1 VQWRKRFQD
10 PFVTERVFC
19 LYYFQYL
26 FFFNTY
32 AMRLLTAIL
41 FLSANVLLAQS
52 PKSYYLTADR
62 VFDGEAMHEGWA
74 VVVEA
79 DKIVSVGPKDKVKE
93 PAGAIKINYS
103 NSTLL
108 PGLIEGHSHLLLY
121 PYNITDWD
129 TQVLKETDAYR
140 TARATV
146 HAKNTLM
153 AGFTTAR
160 DLGTEGAGYSDVALK
175 RAINEGVIPGP
186 RLMVAGRAIVSTGS
200 YGPKGYDHDQEIML
214 GAEAADGNDLVR
226 VVRDQIGK
234 GADFIKI
241 YADYRWGLQGEDQ
254 PSFTLDELKL
264 INEVTRSSGRVMVC
278 HAKSKEAIKRAV
290 MAGAETIEHGDFID
304 VEIGKLMKEHNVT
317 YIPTIAAV
325 DMISQYRG
333 WKKGITPEPAN
344 VTNKKK
350 SFKEAIASGVTI
362 GMGGDVGVFPHGE
375 NALEMELMV
384 EYGMK
389 AMDVLKAATSVNARA
404 FHLDN
409 QVGFL
414 KEGLKADLLVVT
426 GDPSKSISDLRKVKF
441 VMKDGIVYKNEK

>member
-1 VQWRKRFQD
+1 MKR
-10 PFVTERVFC
+10 
-19 LYYFQYL
+19 YL
-26 FFFNTY
+26 
-32 AMRLLTAIL
+32 LL
-41 FLSANVLLAQS
+41 FLSSLISLCLLAQT
-52 PKSYYLTADR
+52 PTKYYLTADR
-62 VFDGEAMHEGWA
+62 VFDGEDMHEGWA
-74 VVVEA
+74 VITEG
-79 DKIVSVGPKDKVKE
+79 DKIVAAGPKEKVKE
-93 PAGAIKINYS
+93 PAGATKINFP
-103 NSTLL
+103 NSTLT

-129 TQVLKETDAYR
+129 TQVLKETDSYR

-153 AGFTTAR
+153 AGFTSAR

-175 RAINEGVIPGP
+175 RAINEGIIPGP

-200 YGPKGYDHDQEIML
+200 YGPKGYDLDQEIML
-214 GAEAADGNDLVR
+214 GAEPADGNNLVR

-241 YADYRWGLQGEDQ
+241 YADYRWGINGEDQ

-278 HAKSKEAIKRAV
+278 HAKSKEAIRRAV
-290 MAGAETIEHGDFID
+290 LAGAETIEHGDFID

-317 YIPTIAAV
+317 YIPTVSAV
-325 DMISQYRG
+325 DVISQYRG
-333 WKKGITPEPAN
+333 WKKGVTPEPAN

-350 SFKEAIASGVTI
+350 SFKEALASGVTI
-362 GMGGDVGVFPHGE
+362 GMGGDVGVYPHGE
-375 NALEMELMV
+375 NVLEMELMV

-389 AMDVLKAATSVNARA
+389 TYDVLKAATSVNARA

-409 QVGFL
+409 QVGFV
-414 KEGLKADLLVVT
+414 KEGLKADLVIVT
-426 GDPSKSISDLRKVKF
+426 GDPSKNISDLRKVKF
-441 VMKDGIVYKNEK
+441 VMKDGVVYRNDK

>member
-1 VQWRKRFQD
+1 MKRYFLL
-10 PFVTERVFC
+10 FTALILSLC
-19 LYYFQYL
+19 L
-26 FFFNTY
+26 
-32 AMRLLTAIL
+32 R
-41 FLSANVLLAQS
+41 AQT
-52 PKSYYLTADR
+52 PAKYYLTADR
-62 VFDGEAMHEGWA
+62 VFDGVTMHENWA
-74 VVVEA
+74 VITEG
-79 DKIVSVGPKDKVKE
+79 DKILAAGPKDKVKE
-93 PAGAIKINYS
+93 PASAIKVNFP
-103 NSTLL
+103 NSTLT

-129 TQVLKETDAYR
+129 TQVLKETDSYR

-175 RAINEGVIPGP
+175 RAINEGIIPGP

-214 GAEAADGNDLVR
+214 GAEPADGNDLVR

-241 YADYRWGLQGEDQ
+241 YADYRWGINGEDQ

-290 MAGAETIEHGDFID
+290 LAGAETIEHGDFID

-317 YIPTIAAV
+317 YIPTISAV
-325 DMISQYRG
+325 DVIAQYRG
-333 WKKGITPEPAN
+333 WKKGVSPEPAN

-350 SFKEAIASGVTI
+350 SFKDALASGVTI
-362 GMGGDVGVFPHGE
+362 GMGGDVGVYPHGE
-375 NALEMELMV
+375 NVLEMELMV

-389 AMDVLKAATSVNARA
+389 TFDVLKAATSVNARA
-404 FHLDN
+404 FHLEN
-409 QVGFL
+409 QVGFV
-414 KEGLKADLLVVT
+414 KEGLSADLVIVT
-426 GDPSKSISDLRKVKF
+426 GDPSKNISDLRKVKF
-441 VMKDGIVYKNEK
+441 VMKDGVVYRNEK

>member
-1 VQWRKRFQD
+1 MKILTSF
-10 PFVTERVFC
+10 
-19 LYYFQYL
+19 
-26 FFFNTY
+26 
-32 AMRLLTAIL
+32 LL
-41 FLSANVLLAQS
+41 LSANLLFAQT

-62 VFDGEAMHEGWA
+62 IFDGEVMHTGWA

-79 DKIVSVGPKDKVKE
+79 DKIVSIGPKEKIKDS
-93 PAGAIKINYS
+93 AGSIKINYP

-214 GAEAADGNDLVR
+214 GAEPADGNDLVR

-241 YADYRWGLQGEDQ
+241 YADYRWGINGEDQ
-254 PSFTLDELKL
+254 PSFTLEELKL

-278 HAKSKEAIKRAV
+278 HAKSKEAIRRAV
-290 MAGAETIEHGDFID
+290 IAGAETIEHGDFID
-304 VEIGKLMKEHNVT
+304 VETGKLMKEHNVT
-317 YIPTIAAV
+317 FIPTLAAV
-325 DMISQYRG
+325 DMITQYRG
-333 WKKGITPEPAN
+333 WKKGVAPDPAN
-344 VTNKKK
+344 IVNKKK
-350 SFKEAIASGVTI
+350 SFKAAMESGVAI

-389 AMDVLKAATSVNARA
+389 PMEVLKAATTINAKA
-404 FHLDN
+404 FHLDH
-409 QVGFL
+409 QVGAI
-414 KEGLKADLLVVT
+414 KEGLKADLLIVT
-426 GDPSKSISDLRKVKF
+426 GDPSNVISDLRKVKW
-441 VMKDGIVYKNEK
+441 VMKDGVVYRNEK

>member
-1 VQWRKRFQD
+1 MFILFPVS
-10 PFVTERVFC
+10 FVPQTTIMKKICFV
-19 LYYFQYL
+19 LLLAGTILQAQPSKTYYF
-26 FFFNTY
+26 
-32 AMRLLTAIL
+32 
-41 FLSANVLLAQS
+41 
-52 PKSYYLTADR
+52 TADR
-62 VFDGEAMHEGWA
+62 IFDGEAMHEGWA
-74 VVVEA
+74 VLIEN
-79 DKIVSVGPKDKVKE
+79 DKIISIGPKEKITA
-93 PAGAIKINYS
+93 PANATKIEYP
-103 NSTLL
+103 NSTLT
-108 PGLIEGHSHLLLY
+108 PGLIEGHSHLFLY

-129 TQVLKETDAYR
+129 TQVLKESDAYR

-175 RAINEGVIPGP
+175 RAINEGIIPGP
-186 RLMVAGRAIVSTGS
+186 RMMVAGRAIVSTGS
-200 YGPKGYDHDQEIML
+200 YGPKGYDNDQQIML
-214 GAEAADGNDLVR
+214 GAEPADGNDLIR

-254 PSFTLDELKL
+254 PSFTLEELKL

-290 MAGAETIEHGDFID
+290 LAGAETIEHGDFID
-304 VEIGKLMKEHNVT
+304 VETGKLMKENNVT
-317 YIPTIAAV
+317 FIPTLAAV
-325 DMISQYRG
+325 DMITQYRG
-333 WKKGITPEPAN
+333 WKKGVQPDPAN
-344 VTNKKK
+344 VVNKKK
-350 SFKEAIASGVTI
+350 SFKAAMESGVAI

-375 NALEMELMV
+375 NVLEMELMV

-389 AMDVLKAATSVNARA
+389 PMEVLKAATSVNARA

-414 KEGLKADLLVVT
+414 REGMKADLLIVS
-426 GDPSKSISDLRKVKF
+426 GDPSKLISDLRKVKF
-441 VMKDGIVYKNEK
+441 VMKDGYIARNEK